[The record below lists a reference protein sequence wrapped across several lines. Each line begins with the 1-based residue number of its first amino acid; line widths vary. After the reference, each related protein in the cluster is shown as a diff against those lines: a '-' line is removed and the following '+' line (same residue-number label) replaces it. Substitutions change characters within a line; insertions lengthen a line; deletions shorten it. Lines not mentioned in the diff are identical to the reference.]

1 MTPTRTALVLA
12 MLTFVASTV
21 VAQKI
26 TTESAAGMDVRSYKT
41 FMWIKQPNVS
51 DPILKQR
58 IVDDVNAQLT
68 AKGYRLVV
76 DGADLGVAAHLATR
90 NEKTLNTFY
99 DGFGGGWRWGGGF
112 GSSTTTVNSYQV
124 GTLVV
129 DLFDCKTKEAVWRG
143 TASKTLSGNPQ
154 KNAENLNKA
163 VEDMFKKFP
172 PAAKKTN

>member
-21 VAQKI
+21 LAQKI
-26 TTESAAGMDVRSYKT
+26 TTESAPGMDVRSYKT

-112 GSSTTTVNSYQV
+112 GSSTTTVNSYQD

-129 DLFDCKTKEAVWRG
+129 DLFDCMTKQAIWRG
-143 TASKTLSGNPQ
+143 SAEQELSSDPQ
-154 KNAENLNKA
+154 KETSNMAKA
-163 VEDMFKKFP
+163 IEKMFKKFP
-172 PAAKKTN
+172 A